1 MAAIAD
7 LVPYKNA
14 LVLLGTAG
22 LIVPLMQRLRIS
34 PILGFLATGVVL
46 GPSGLGAIAENWPVL
61 DAITISHER
70 EIAWLAELGVV
81 FLLFLIG
88 LEMSLP
94 RFLTMRRLVFGLG
107 TAQVVLSAAII
118 SVIVATLLNVSPAAA
133 VLLGASLSLS
143 STAMGVEILSE
154 QNRLTSTVGR
164 ACFSILLLQDL
175 AVVPLLFLAGILGAK
190 FEGSIAVGLMQALG
204 QAAAAI
210 GVIVAIGWLLLRPLF
225 RIVAQGGNNELF
237 VALTLFVA
245 VGTGVITGAAGLSM
259 ALGGFVAGLLL
270 AETEYRKAI
279 EATIEPFKGLLLGV
293 FFFSVGMLIDLKA
306 LASQPLYIL
315 ILAMGLVA
323 VKAGILMPLARIFG
337 LSWPAS
343 VETGLLL
350 SGGGEFA
357 FIIVGIAMASG
368 TIERDIGGALLLV
381 VALTMAATPFLAQL
395 GRTAARRLLPSVRS
409 PELALRPPKDV
420 EARVLVIGHG
430 RVGDLICSML
440 EEHKVSYI
448 ATDRDPANVSQWRS
462 RGRPIYFG
470 DAKQVAFLKS
480 CGIDRAD
487 AVVVTIHGSAQIDEL
502 VRVIRSLRPD
512 ITIIVRARDAAH
524 ARHLYSIGAT
534 DAVPETIEASLQL
547 SEAMLVELGVPTGL
561 VIASIHEKRDE
572 FREDLQ
578 KAAGTFGLIT
588 RAVRQKTPRKL

>member
-22 LIVPLMQRLRIS
+22 LVVPLMQRLRIS
-34 PILGFLATGVVL
+34 PILGFLATGVLL

-118 SVIVATLLNVSPAAA
+118 SVIVATLLNVSAAAA

-190 FEGSIAVGLMQALG
+190 FEGPIAVGLMQALG

-279 EATIEPFKGLLLGV
+279 EATIEPFKGILLGV

-306 LASQPLYIL
+306 LASQPLYIF
-315 ILAMGLVA
+315 ILAMGLVV
-323 VKAGILMPLARIFG
+323 VKASILMPLARVFG

-368 TIERDIGGALLLV
+368 TIERGTGGALLLV
-381 VALTMAATPFLAQL
+381 VALTMAATPLLAQA
-395 GRTAARRLLPSVRS
+395 GRAAARRLLPSVPS
-409 PELALRPPKDV
+409 QELALQPPKDV
-420 EARVLVIGHG
+420 GARVLVIGHG
-430 RVGDLICSML
+430 RVGELICSML
-440 EEHKVSYI
+440 EEHKVSYLAI
-448 ATDRDPANVSQWRS
+448 DRDPAGVSQWRS

-470 DAKQVAFLKS
+470 DAKQIAFLKS

-502 VRVIRSLRPD
+502 VRVVRSLRPD
-512 ITIIVRARDAAH
+512 ITVIVRARDAGH

-547 SEAMLVELGVPTGL
+547 SEAILVELGVPTGL

-578 KAAGTFGLIT
+578 KAAGTFGLVT
-588 RAVRQKTPRKL
+588 RAVRQKTLRKL